1 MSPRGWLCRTEL
13 NPSIFSGMW
22 RWDKCAK
29 TTFIQSEAYWSWCCL
44 ESGRS
49 CPSMF
54 SQVLD
59 TLLAVVFPS
68 HGIISLSFLL
78 LFHVCLLGF
87 LFFQRQKDGF
97 PKFFVKFPMNGVGK
111 FLSAVIFLGFCS
123 WWYLILLWLFVNS
136 HGGKRWLWTWGFLL
150 VVAVSRCREYWG
162 EDLRTFG

>member
-1 MSPRGWLCRTEL
+1 
-13 NPSIFSGMW
+13 
-22 RWDKCAK
+22 
-29 TTFIQSEAYWSWCCL
+29 
-44 ESGRS
+44 
-49 CPSMF
+49 MF

-78 LFHVCLLGF
+78 LCHVCLLGF

-97 PKFFVKFPMNGVGK
+97 PKFFAKFPMNGVGK

-136 HGGKRWLWTWGFLL
+136 HGGKR
-150 VVAVSRCREYWG
+150 
-162 EDLRTFG
+162 